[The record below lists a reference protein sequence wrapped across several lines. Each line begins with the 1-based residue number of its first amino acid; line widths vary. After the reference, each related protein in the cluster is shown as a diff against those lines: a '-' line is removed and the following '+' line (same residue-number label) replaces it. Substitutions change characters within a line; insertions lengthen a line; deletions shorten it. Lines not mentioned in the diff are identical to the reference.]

1 MRLGL
6 DEVGVTELMA
16 VTEHARAM
24 STTAAGLLLERLDDD
39 AGLVT
44 PVAGDSEN
52 EEVGALLAEIRAA
65 VPPALGRREVPAL
78 WRILA
83 RNPHYLRS
91 AGRKAQGRVR
101 EGGVGTRRKRRVA
114 VGVALSGRAR

>member
-16 VTEHARAM
+16 VNEHARAM

-65 VPPALGRREVPAL
+65 VPPAMGRREVPAL

-83 RNPHYLRS
+83 RNPPYLR
-91 AGRKAQGRVR
+91 APWR
-101 EGGVGTRRKRRVA
+101 ERPVGSRGGA
-114 VGVALSGRAR
+114 A

>member
-16 VTEHARAM
+16 VNEHARAM

-91 AGRKAQGRVR
+91 TCGKEQGAVR
-101 EGGVGTRRKRRVA
+101 EGALGTRQKHRGA
-114 VGVALSGRAR
+114 AG

>member
-65 VPPALGRREVPAL
+65 VPPAMGRREGPGL
-78 WRILA
+78 WRIVA
-83 RNPHYLRS
+83 RNPHYLRPT
-91 AGRKAQGRVR
+91 GRMEQLVVR
-101 EGGVGTRRKRRVA
+101 EGDVG
-114 VGVALSGRAR
+114 